1 MTTVSARPDNLS
13 AYRSKLEGADRELRS
28 AAGGLLHT
36 LQEYRARSPEFG
48 ADHTELAL
56 ALGKHA
62 TVMEQLDGWV
72 GRIGE
77 AFRQA
82 DRAPGPAPVGVML
95 TTDESKITA
104 EALDKAFW
112 EIAHSQDP
120 QRVHDWWTNL
130 TQQERDAIAAAH
142 PGMIGN
148 LDGIPCKDRDR
159 LNRDFIALRKKQL
172 QDALAARQGV
182 PSYAHDE
189 NFQKETRRLKNELDK
204 IDQIDKLPKVSAD
217 GLAPML
223 LLGINPD
230 GPQGRAI
237 VSVGDPDLAK
247 NVVTLVPG
255 AQQTLADIGV
265 DVHRADLMR
274 QSADKASGQPSTAAI
289 AWLGYDTPPA
299 ISDGTSA
306 SYADAAAKP
315 LANFATGLGVTH
327 LGPPAHTTMVGH
339 SYGSLVLG
347 KAMINAGMRPNDIIF
362 VGSLGVGVDHAKDLG
377 IPPGNVWA
385 GASPFDPLTGL
396 PVHGNLPHSGQFGG
410 RTFNVPWGGHSGY
423 WDQSSESLNNMGR
436 IIAQR
441 YDQVTNPPSPSSAD
455 YPVFPVPT
463 T

>member
-82 DRAPGPAPVGVML
+82 DRAPGSAPVGVML

-142 PGMIGN
+142 PDMIGN

-172 QDALAARQGV
+172 QDELTARQGV

-189 NFQKETRRLKNELDK
+189 NFQKETRRLKNELDR

-223 LLGINPD
+223 LLGFDPN

-237 VSVGDPDLAK
+237 VSVGNPDLAK

-255 AQQTLADIGV
+255 MTQTMASMGDN
-265 DVHRADLMR
+265 VHRADLMR

-289 AWLGYDTPPA
+289 AWLGYDTPGQTDA
-299 ISDGTSA
+299 TS
-306 SYADAAAKP
+306 SSHADAGAKP
-315 LANFATGLGVTH
+315 LANFAIGLGVTH
-327 LGPPAHTTMVGH
+327 VGPPAHTTMVGH
-339 SYGSLVLG
+339 SYGTLVVG
-347 KAMINAGMRPNDIIF
+347 KAMIDAGMRPNDVMF
-362 VGSLGVGVDHAKDLG
+362 VGSFGVGVDHAKDLG
-377 IPPGNVWA
+377 IPPGHVWSTTA
-385 GASPFDPLTGL
+385 DSDWQ
-396 PVHGNLPHSGQFGG
+396 VHLLGSLFGHQPADVYFGG
-410 RTFNVPWGGHSGY
+410 RTFDAARSSGHSGY
-423 WDQSSESLNNMGR
+423 WDQASESLDNMGR
-436 IIAQR
+436 IIAQQ
-441 YDQVTNPPSPSSAD
+441 YHQVTAPPSSPFPPP
-455 YPVFPVPT
+455 YPL
-463 T
+463 